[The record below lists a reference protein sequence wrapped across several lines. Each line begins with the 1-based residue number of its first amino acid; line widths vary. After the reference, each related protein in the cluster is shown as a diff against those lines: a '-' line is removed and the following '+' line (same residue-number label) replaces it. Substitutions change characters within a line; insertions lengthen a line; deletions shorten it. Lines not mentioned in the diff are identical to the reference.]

1 MEQRNGILEQLR
13 SDDKLMAAHRITD
26 AELNFLAKV
35 DMFGSLTSVTDILFI
50 LKNIRSTAP
59 SPS

>member
-1 MEQRNGILEQLR
+1 MQRNGILEQLR

-26 AELNFLAKV
+26 EELKFLAKV

-50 LKNIRSTAP
+50 LKNIRTTTP
-59 SPS
+59 SQ